1 MIYKYMVQARNTNFS
16 TDAQHLRQLGSPSAY
31 VPEGESFNKLP
42 LTLIF
47 MKEKYNV
54 NKEK

>member
-1 MIYKYMVQARNTNFS
+1 MVQARNTNFS

>member
-1 MIYKYMVQARNTNFS
+1 MVQARNTNIS
-16 TDAQHLRQLGSPSAY
+16 TEAQHRRKLGSPSAY
-31 VPEGESFNKLP
+31 VPEGESFHKLP